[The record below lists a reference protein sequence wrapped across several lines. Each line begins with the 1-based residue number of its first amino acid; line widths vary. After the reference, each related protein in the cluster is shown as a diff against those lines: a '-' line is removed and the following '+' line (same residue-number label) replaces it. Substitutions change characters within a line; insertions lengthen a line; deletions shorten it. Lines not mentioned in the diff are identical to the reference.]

1 MAPHLLNLLSWI
13 DNRTLLGCI
22 VILTGMFAT
31 TFCAVKRM
39 YPHAEGSG
47 HFAVGY
53 LAGMLGAILFAGRG
67 IFPTFLSVVAANVLL
82 FVCFTLIYKGILSF
96 FEIERKLYPLWA
108 LIALSLLPLTWFS
121 VVHNNVVPRIILIS
135 LFYALLRGLI
145 AVEIFRQARG
155 RPLLALFGYFMTLYA
170 ICGLNRAAFAIVNGA
185 PPDFMAH
192 NTLQSALLL
201 TEIIFIC
208 IMGLFKLL
216 MLYGGLLS
224 QIQKQSFQDPLSGA
238 LNRRGIEEKLAIELK
253 RINRSRQKLSL
264 ALIDVDHF
272 KAINDTQGHAAG
284 DAALRGVVDAISER
298 LRAYDYLG
306 RFGGDEFLLLLPQ
319 TPWQDSLIVADRV
332 DHAVRR
338 LAVLPNGQ
346 SLTISIGITEAIP
359 NDDPTTA
366 LARADKALYQAKT
379 AGRSCCRVVL
389 AESIPEI
396 PTTTTL
402 QPTSEPDLLPQ

>member
-1 MAPHLLNLLSWI
+1 MAPYLFHLLSWI

-31 TFCAVKRM
+31 VFCAVKRM
-39 YPHAEGSG
+39 YPDAAGSG

-53 LAGMLGAILFAGRG
+53 FAGMLGCILYTGRG
-67 IFPTFLSVVAANVLL
+67 VIPAFFSVVIANLL
-82 FVCFTLIYKGILSF
+82 VFTCFTLIYQGILSF
-96 FEIERKLYPLWA
+96 FEVERKTYPLWI
-108 LIALSLLPLTWFS
+108 LIGLAALPLTWFS
-121 VVHNNVVPRIILIS
+121 VVHDNIVPRIVVIS
-135 LFYALLRGLI
+135 LFYALTRGLI
-145 AVEIFRQARG
+145 AIELFRHAKG
-155 RPLLALFGYFMTLYA
+155 RPLLALFGYFMTLYGF
-170 ICGLNRAAFAIVNGA
+170 CGVNRAAFAIAHGV
-185 PPDFMAH
+185 PSDFMAH

-224 QIQKQSFQDPLSGA
+224 QIQRQSFQDPLSGA
-238 LNRRGIEEKLAIELK
+238 LNRRGIEEKLVIELK
-253 RINRSRQKLSL
+253 RINRSQQKLSV

-272 KAINDTQGHAAG
+272 KSINDNQGHAAG
-284 DAALRGVVDAISER
+284 DAALRGVVGAISER

-319 TPWQDSLIVADRV
+319 TPWRDSLIVANRV
-332 DHAVRR
+332 DQAVRK

-346 SLTISIGITEAIP
+346 SLTISIGITEAVTT
-359 NDDPTTA
+359 DDATTV

-379 AGRSCCRVVL
+379 AGRSCSRVQL
-389 AESIPEI
+389 ADPIDNLFVSDP
-396 PTTTTL
+396 
-402 QPTSEPDLLPQ
+402 QPDLLHH

>member
-1 MAPHLLNLLSWI
+1 MAPHLLHLLSWI

-31 TFCAVKRM
+31 VFCAVKRM

-53 LAGMLGAILFAGRG
+53 LAGMLGSILFAGRG
-67 IFPTFLSVVAANVLL
+67 IFPAFLSVVVANILL
-82 FVCFTLIYKGILSF
+82 FICFTVIYQGILSF
-96 FEIERKLYPLWA
+96 FEVERKLYPLWILVGVA
-108 LIALSLLPLTWFS
+108 VLPLTWFS
-121 VVHNNVVPRIILIS
+121 VVHDNVVPRIVVIS
-135 LFYALLRGLI
+135 LYYALTRALI
-145 AVEIFRQARG
+145 AIELFRHAKG
-155 RPLLALFGYFMTLYA
+155 RPLLALFGYFMTLYG
-170 ICGLNRAAFAIVNGA
+170 ICGLNRAAYAIVNGA
-185 PPDFMAH
+185 PSDLMAH

-201 TEIIFIC
+201 TEVIFIC

-238 LNRRGIEEKLAIELK
+238 LNRRGIEDKLASELK
-253 RINRSRQKLSL
+253 RISRNNQQKLSI

-284 DAALRGVVDAISER
+284 DAALRGVVGAISER

-319 TPWQDSLIVADRV
+319 TPWQDSQIVADRV

-338 LAVLPNGQ
+338 LAVLPNWQ
-346 SLTISIGITEAIP
+346 PLTISIGITEAVP
-359 NDDPTTA
+359 SDDATTV

-379 AGRSCCRVVL
+379 AGRSCSRVQL
-389 AESIPEI
+389 AEHAIDDL
-396 PTTTTL
+396 L
-402 QPTSEPDLLPQ
+402 QPDLLHH